1 MSPSTREKNLRSPK
15 RQSCILKETPVSL
28 NVSLGPQ
35 DHGKR
40 HECKMSVWK
49 QGIVVPKWSPGK
61 LLEPKG
67 SKLAWTTIVRARLT
81 TNKKTSKI
89 NKKIKKMS

>member
-1 MSPSTREKNLRSPK
+1 M
-15 RQSCILKETPVSL
+15 Q
-28 NVSLGPQ
+28 
-35 DHGKR
+35 
-40 HECKMSVWK
+40 MSVWK